1 MKIIADENIPYVQ
14 EAFATLGEVTL
25 RPGRAISPEDVRDA
39 ELLLV
44 RSITKVGS
52 DLLDGSAVRFV
63 ATATIGED
71 HIDRGWLDKHD
82 IGFSSAPGCNANSVG
97 EYIVAALLHLA
108 EKYQFSLEGRAI
120 GVVGVG
126 NVGSNVA
133 RKAAALGLRVV
144 LNDPPL
150 ADATGDTRIRPLHE
164 ILACD
169 IITTH
174 VPITRDG
181 LYPTHHLVDERF
193 LAGMKPGSFYLNTA
207 RGAVADNGAV
217 LEALNAGHLR
227 GAVLDVW
234 EGEPSVRLDL
244 LEKVDIA
251 TPHIAGYSFDGKVKG
266 TCQIYEAAC
275 KHLGLT
281 PTWTPDAL
289 LPAPEHPELTLDGEA
304 GDLKRAVD
312 TIYPILEDDG
322 RMRRIASEPEAEQ
335 RAYFDRLRKTYP
347 RRREFQNTAV
357 ALAKPNPV
365 LTNTLQGIGF
375 RVE

>member
-1 MKIIADENIPYVQ
+1 MKIIADENIPYVN

-25 RPGRAISPEDVRDA
+25 RPGRAISPEDVRHADI
-39 ELLLV
+39 LLV
-44 RSITKVGS
+44 RSVTQVNGA
-52 DLLDGSAVRFV
+52 LLDGSSVRFL

-71 HIDRGWLDKHD
+71 HIDRVWLDEHD

-108 EKYQFSLEGRAI
+108 EKYDVSLADSSI

-133 RKAAALGLRVV
+133 RKAAALGMQVV

-150 ADATGDTRIRPLHE
+150 ADATGDTKYRPLDE

-169 IITTH
+169 FITTH
-174 VPITRDG
+174 VPITSDG
-181 LYPTHHLVDERF
+181 PHPTRHLVDARF
-193 LAGMKPGSFYLNTA
+193 LKQMKPGSFYLNTA
-207 RGAVADNGAV
+207 RGPVADNGALLQS
-217 LEALNAGHLR
+217 LENGHLR
-227 GAVLDVW
+227 GVVLDVW

-244 LEKVDIA
+244 MDLVDIA

-275 KHLGLT
+275 RHLKIKPG
-281 PTWTPDAL
+281 WTPDAL
-289 LPAPEHPELTLDGEA
+289 LPPPEHPTLTLEGRDC
-304 GDLKRAVD
+304 DLKRAVD
-312 TIYPILEDDG
+312 TIYPLCEDDA
-322 RMRRIASEPEAEQ
+322 RMRQIAQEPEDGR

-347 RRREFQNTAV
+347 RRREFSNTTLS
-357 ALAKPNPV
+357 LAQPNDQ
-365 LTNTLQGIGF
+365 LTGILRDIGF
-375 RVE
+375 RIE